1 MNGDW
6 NIVNS
11 EALHTKA
18 AKGIL
23 LISPFLYIF
32 LQYILIAPYGKHSA
46 SSPKWNWGPK
56 INAKLAWFLLE
67 LPNLFWIFYAYWNR
81 NEDAFASSANGLLL
95 SLFVIHYINR
105 CIVYPFRISAKS
117 NPVNLSIISA
127 GFLFCLMNGWLQT
140 MQYCVFHAYPE
151 NYHKS
156 PTFITGTII
165 WFTGFIINLQSDGI
179 LRTLRNTPPTNIYKI
194 PKGGFFRYVSG
205 ANFFGEIVEWAGYAI
220 ASQSLAGLAFL
231 VWVCTNLIPR
241 ANAHHQWY
249 LAKLEDYPKE
259 RWAVIPF
266 IL

>member
-56 INAKLAWFLLE
+56 INAKLAWFILE

-127 GFLFCLMNGWLQT
+127 GFLFCLMNGWWVILEQWAVAT
-140 MQYCVFHAYPE
+140 FFRRL
-151 NYHKS
+151 
-156 PTFITGTII
+156 TFIFHQKKCTCNSSVSISNLTFLLGPSNPFAQITGYKQCNTAY
-165 WFTGFIINLQSDGI
+165 FTP
-179 LRTLRNTPPTNIYKI
+179 TLRIITSLQLLSPEPSSGSQDSSLTSNQT
-194 PKGGFFRYVSG
+194 VSS
-205 ANFFGEIVEWAGYAI
+205 AHSVIHLPQTSTKYQKADSSVMYLE
-220 ASQSLAGLAFL
+220 QTFL
-231 VWVCTNLIPR
+231 
-241 ANAHHQWY
+241 
-249 LAKLEDYPKE
+249 E
-259 RWAVIPF
+259 R
-266 IL
+266 L